1 MYLSLLATTIRTTIA
16 STTTTTTTTTT
27 TIPTTT
33 ERTTGYDVILVLD
46 SSVDRRTF
54 DYMKKYANKLVD
66 KLSVDNEEYRVGV
79 MRYSTN
85 PDVQINLDRYND
97 KASIMNRISNIY
109 YRSGRTN
116 TDRALDAVRQ
126 RMFTRRNGD
135 RDFARNLIVHIT
147 GNDRS
152 NDIYDTWAAAERTE
166 KDRINIYTVGID
178 LQDLTEIDEL
188 SSHPLYTYRTLI
200 NTSMS
205 QPQVDDSLVNLVRT
219 SKW

>member
-16 STTTTTTTTTT
+16 STTTTTTTT

>member
-1 MYLSLLATTIRTTIA
+1 
-16 STTTTTTTTTT
+16 
-27 TIPTTT
+27 
-33 ERTTGYDVILVLD
+33 VVVLD

-54 DYMKKYANKLVD
+54 DYMKRYANKLVD

-85 PDVQINLDRYND
+85 PDVQFNLDRYDN
-97 KASIMNRISNIY
+97 KASMKNRIRNIR
-109 YRSGRTN
+109 YRGGRTN

-126 RMFTRRNGD
+126 RMFTPRNGD
-135 RDFARNLIVHIT
+135 RGFARNLIVHIT

-152 NDIYDTWAAAERTE
+152 SDIYDTWAAAERTE
-166 KDRINIYTVGID
+166 QDGINIYTVGID

-205 QPQVDDSLVNLVRT
+205 EPQVDSSFVRLVRT
-219 SKW
+219 SKCHNGCRCNTVQSVQFVESMFVENQTFTGSWGRNFLSML